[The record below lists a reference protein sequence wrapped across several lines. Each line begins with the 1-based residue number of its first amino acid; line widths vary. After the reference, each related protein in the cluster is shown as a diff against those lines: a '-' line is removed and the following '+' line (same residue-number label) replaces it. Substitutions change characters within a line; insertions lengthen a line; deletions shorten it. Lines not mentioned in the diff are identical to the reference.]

1 MSIRPTKNAH
11 PAQTY
16 LNPARRYRFFILGN
30 TSGPYAA
37 GALAEH
43 PDSLEVHLEVL
54 RFGPGVLRALRA
66 DMEELKG
73 MARRQGKSRLVAL
86 RAECGPVPDARWP
99 KFMRLVGFTNHR
111 QYQTAELDLGG
122 GEG

>member
-1 MSIRPTKNAH
+1 MGIRPTKNAH
-11 PAQTY
+11 PAQAY
-16 LNPARRYRFFILGN
+16 LKPARRYRFFILGDAR
-30 TSGPYAA
+30 GPYAA

-66 DMEELKG
+66 DMEELKR

-99 KFMRLVGFTNHR
+99 KFMRLVGFTSHR
-111 QYQTAELDLGG
+111 QYQAAELELGHDQG
-122 GEG
+122 